1 MVFEKEIEAA
11 APHPAE
17 RPRRMSTISNPTESI
32 LLDFVDTVNGHLSQI
47 VDTDDFNMVVYS
59 AKHLCDT
66 IYKLLSRVMGNNLT
80 DDQMQ
85 AKCDILRFVSFF
97 PLPFFR
103 MCEPRKL
110 ILFCVFCFLCVRS
123 GKINFR
129 SHFLL

>member
-85 AKCDILRFVSFF
+85 AKCDILRFVFGCCFTFF
-97 PLPFFR
+97 L
-103 MCEPRKL
+103 
-110 ILFCVFCFLCVRS
+110 S
-123 GKINFR
+123 GV
-129 SHFLL
+129 